1 MRRLL
6 PPIAVTIL
14 AVPLASLLVGLPVG
28 LAGCGQGESTAHG
41 AGGRLQ
47 VVAAENF
54 WGSIAAQLGGA
65 RVQVRSIIVNPGTDP
80 HSYEPTAQDART
92 MAGARLAIVNGVGYD
107 EWASKLLAASPARGR
122 TVLNVGDLLGLR
134 EGDNPHR
141 WYFPA
146 NVLTVV
152 DRIAVDYSRLDPAG
166 AADFAQRKR
175 AFETQ
180 GLARYDELR
189 RVIRAR
195 YAGTPVGYS
204 ESIFQGLGEDLG
216 LRLLTPYSFAKAIAE
231 GTEVTAQDRRTVE
244 SQAEAHKIEVWVYN
258 RQNATP
264 DVQRVNELA
273 RAAHIPIATV
283 TETLAP
289 ASDSFEQWQV
299 AELEGLAR
307 ALAETGMRKRPPAS
321 VETGMR
327 LRPPASV
334 AAGMRPRRPASARA
348 TGS

>member
-1 MRRLL
+1 MHRVL
-6 PPIAVTIL
+6 PSIAVGIL
-14 AVPLASLLVGLPVG
+14 VL
-28 LAGCGQGESTAHG
+28 LAGCGQGESTATG

-65 RVQVRSIIVNPGTDP
+65 RVQVRSIVADPGTDP
-80 HSYEPTAQDART
+80 HSYEPTARDART
-92 MAGARLAIVNGVGYD
+92 MAEARLAIVNGVGYD
-107 EWASKLLAASPARGR
+107 EWASKLLAASPASGR

-152 DRIAVDYSRLDPAG
+152 DRIVADYDRLDPA
-166 AADFAQRKR
+166 AAAYFAQRKR
-175 AFETQ
+175 TFETQ

-189 RVIRAR
+189 RAIRAR

-216 LRLLTPYSFAKAIAE
+216 LKLLTPYSFAKAIAE
-231 GTEVTAQDRRTVE
+231 GTEVTAQDKRTVD
-244 SQAEAHKIEVWVYN
+244 SQAEDPTRVAQPAKGRLAETGTCAGGACLPASVGPLVSGHIDVWVFN
-258 RQNATP
+258 SQNVTP

-273 RAAHIPIATV
+273 RAAQIPIATV
-283 TETLAP
+283 TETLSP

-307 ALAETGMRKRPPAS
+307 ALHE
-321 VETGMR
+321 
-327 LRPPASV
+327 
-334 AAGMRPRRPASARA
+334 A
-348 TGS
+348 TGR